1 MDDKTTGANRN
12 YIVPGLRRGL
22 AVLGLFGRSRPTMRV
37 AEIGRELGLPR
48 ATAFRLVYTLET
60 EGYLLRGKDSVT
72 YSLGPRVLTLGFDYL
87 HSQEL
92 IEVAGPILDDLR
104 DRVGASTHMG
114 LLDGCDILYVY
125 RAPSHQR
132 LSSNRRVGSRLP
144 AHFSS
149 LGRAMLLDLSDEELA
164 ELYDADYDFHALT
177 QDGPGNLDELKRCLA
192 EERQRGYIAGS
203 FIGDGI
209 ISVAAPVRDA
219 SGRAIAAINVS
230 DYESLPCMADLHGA
244 LKDNVLN
251 TAADISRYLGYSEV
265 PRRETVARGLRVD
278 VPEKSVRNGQ
288 G

>member
-1 MDDKTTGANRN
+1 MERPDVDDKTGGINQN

-22 AVLGLFGRSRPTMRV
+22 AVLGLFGRSRPTMRL

-92 IEVAGPILDDLR
+92 IEIAGPLLDELR

-114 LLDGCDILYVY
+114 LLDGCDVLYVY

-149 LGRAMLLDLSDEELA
+149 LGRALLMDLSDDELA
-164 ELYDADYDFHALT
+164 ELYDDNYNFHALT
-177 QDGPGNLDELKRCLA
+177 ERGPGNLDELKRCLE
-192 EERQRGYIAGS
+192 EERQQGYIAGS

-209 ISVAAPVRDA
+209 ISIAAPVRDA
-219 SGRAIAAINVS
+219 SKRAVAAINVS
-230 DYESLPCMADLHGA
+230 DYESLPCMEDLHGT
-244 LKDNVLN
+244 LKDNVLK
-251 TAADISRYLGYSEV
+251 TAADISHHLGYI
-265 PRRETVARGLRVD
+265 
-278 VPEKSVRNGQ
+278 
-288 G
+288 